1 MRYALIAICLMLAGC
16 DRDESSSTS
25 GGASG
30 GHSHAAPHGGVLAEL
45 GEHEAAAEVT
55 LDRATGT
62 LDLYLLDS
70 HAENPVRIAQETIRA
85 TVDVRQG
92 EKVEIELKSVASE
105 LTGEKAG
112 DSSQFRGQHEKLVT
126 PGQVRV
132 ELGEMNLRGKTYDGV
147 NVDIPAAGG
156 NAP

>member
-1 MRYALIAICLMLAGC
+1 MRYVLVLMCIMMIGC
-16 DRDESSSTS
+16 DRDDPTEPTS
-25 GGASG
+25 GG

-45 GEHEAAAEVT
+45 GEHEAAAEIT

-85 TVDVRQG
+85 AVEIGDG
-92 EKVEIELKSVASE
+92 EKIDLELKPVASE
-105 LTGEKAG
+105 LTGEKTG

-126 PGQVRV
+126 PGKVRV
-132 ELGEMNLRGKTYDGV
+132 EISDMNLRGKMYDSV
-147 NVDIPAAGG
+147 EFAIPAVNGST
-156 NAP
+156 P